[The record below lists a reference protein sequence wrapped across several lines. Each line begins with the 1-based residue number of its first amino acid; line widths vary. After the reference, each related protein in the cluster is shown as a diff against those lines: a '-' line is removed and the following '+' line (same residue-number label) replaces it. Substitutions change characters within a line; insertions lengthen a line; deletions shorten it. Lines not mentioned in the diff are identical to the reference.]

1 MPAERPTPVLVI
13 AILNLVRGGF
23 GALATL
29 GSGLITAAG
38 ARLAQALSQVHPV
51 VVGSLQMPG
60 PMLTWTE
67 VGLGAVGFGIY
78 AATVIVAVG
87 LLRLRPWA
95 RRGGIAVACLDIA
108 YQLVSLYF
116 LFVVLNPYG
125 EDYGRQLEQWH
136 RSQAPQGMEVSVTV
150 VTVSPTV
157 GLALWFSLAAIWVA
171 YDLVQ
176 IVVLR
181 RPHVRA
187 AFERPSWAQPG

>member
-13 AILNLVRGGF
+13 AILNLVLGGI

-29 GSGLITAAG
+29 GSSLVTASG
-38 ARLAQALSQVHPV
+38 ARLAEALSQVHPV
-51 VVGSLQMPG
+51 VVGFLPVPG
-60 PMLTWTE
+60 PMLTWTS

-95 RRGGIAVACLDIA
+95 RRGCVAVACLDIA

-136 RSQAPQGMEVSVTV
+136 RSQGMEVS